1 MTTEITPNSSTGAAA
16 PLPVSHSSVK
26 PSNGKRKRALLIL
39 FSVVVLAGTGWLAYY
54 LLVSRWHEETDDAY
68 VQGNVVTVTP
78 QTGGTVVDIHAED
91 GMRVE
96 AGQTLVSLDG
106 SDAEVAYAQAVA
118 NLAGAVRQ
126 VRGIYRAVEAGQ
138 ADIAARQVALSQ
150 AQADVNRRAGLVAS
164 GAVSAEELAHA
175 KAQLATAQ
183 AALSGAR
190 EQTSR
195 NRVLVDNSELR
206 GNPQVMAAAA
216 QMRAALLGKQRN
228 TIIAPTSGYIAKR
241 NVQLGQRI
249 AAGTPLMAIIP
260 LDEVWV
266 DANFKEDQLRKLRLG
281 QSVKLHSELYG
292 NEVTYSGTLES
303 LGMGTGAAF
312 SILPAQNAS
321 GNWIKIVQ
329 RVPVRITLDK
339 KQLQE
344 HPLRLGLSMSVEVNL
359 HDEGHGLLPTVAAST
374 PTLTTTAYTKQLSD
388 ADAVIDRIIT
398 ENMGMRSA
406 GTGEN

>member
-1 MTTEITPNSSTGAAA
+1 MTTETTPNTSAGTGA
-16 PLPVSHSSVK
+16 PLPASQSSIK
-26 PSNGKRKRALLIL
+26 PVNKRKRALLIL
-39 FSVVVLAGTGWLAYY
+39 LAVTLLAGIGWLLYHFM
-54 LLVSRWHEETDDAY
+54 VGRWHEETDDAY

-78 QTGGTVVDIHAED
+78 QAGGTVVGINVED

-96 AGQTLVSLDG
+96 AGQTLVSLDA

-126 VRGIYRAVEAGQ
+126 VRGIYRAVDAGQ
-138 ADIAARQVALSQ
+138 ADIAARQVALAQ

-175 KAQLATAQ
+175 KSQLAAAK
-183 AALSGAR
+183 AALSAAR

-206 GNPQVMAAAA
+206 DNPQVLAAAA
-216 QMRAALLGKQRN
+216 QLRAALLNKQRA
-228 TIIAPTSGYIAKR
+228 TIVAPTAGYIAKR

-249 AAGTPLMAIIP
+249 AAGTSLMAIIP

-266 DANFKEDQLRKLRLG
+266 DANFKETQLRKLRLG
-281 QSVKLHSELYG
+281 QPVELHSELYG
-292 NEVTYSGTLES
+292 DEVTYHGRLES
-303 LGMGTGAAF
+303 LGLGTGSAF

-329 RVPVRITLDK
+329 RVPVRIVLDRK
-339 KQLQE
+339 ELQE
-344 HPLRLGLSMSVEVNL
+344 HPLRLGLSMHANVDL
-359 HDEGHGLLPTVAAST
+359 HDAGQGLLPAATASAPKLST
-374 PTLTTTAYTKQLSD
+374 NAYARQLAD
-388 ADAVIDRIIT
+388 ADATIDRIISD
-398 ENMGMRSA
+398 NL
-406 GTGEN
+406 GTRGI

>member
-1 MTTEITPNSSTGAAA
+1 MTEERNSNDSESNDKRDANNDRG
-16 PLPVSHSSVK
+16 
-26 PSNGKRKRALLIL
+26 SNGKRKRILLIITAV
-39 FSVVVLAGTGWLAYY
+39 FILAGLAWL
-54 LLVSRWHEETDDAY
+54 LLYIFVLSQRVVTDDAY

-78 QTGGTVVDIHAED
+78 QTGGTVIDIHAED

-96 AGQTLVSLDG
+96 AGQTLVSFDA

-118 NLAGAVRQ
+118 NLAGTVRQ
-126 VRGIYRAVEAGQ
+126 VRGIYRAVDAGQ
-138 ADIAARQVALSQ
+138 ADIAAREVALAQ
-150 AQADVNRRAGLVAS
+150 ARADVNRRTGLVAS

-175 KAQLATAQ
+175 KAQLAAAQ

-195 NRVLVDNSELR
+195 NRVLIDNSELR
-206 GNPQVMAAAA
+206 SNPQVMAAAA
-216 QMRAALLGKQRN
+216 QLRAAMLGKQRN

-281 QSVKLHSELYG
+281 QPVVLHSELYG
-292 NEVTYSGTLES
+292 KDVTYHGTLES

-339 KQLQE
+339 KELQE
-344 HPLRLGLSMSVEVNL
+344 HPLRLGLSMSVDVNL
-359 HDEGHGLLPTVAAST
+359 RDAGHGLLPTGAASA
-374 PTLTTTAYTKQLSD
+374 PTLTTTAYAKQLND
-388 ADAVIDRIIT
+388 ADAVIDRIISDNLGT
-398 ENMGMRSA
+398 RRA
-406 GTGEN
+406 GTGGN

>member
-1 MTTEITPNSSTGAAA
+1 MLAI
-16 PLPVSHSSVK
+16 
-26 PSNGKRKRALLIL
+26 
-39 FSVVVLAGTGWLAYY
+39 VVLAGIGWLAYH
-54 LLVSRWHEETDDAY
+54 VMIGRWHEDTDDAY

-78 QTGGTVVDIHAED
+78 QTGGTVIDIHAED

-96 AGQTLVSLDG
+96 AGQTLVSFDS
-106 SDAEVAYAQAVA
+106 SDADVAYAQAVA

-126 VRGIYRAVEAGQ
+126 VRGIYRAVDAGQ
-138 ADIAARQVALSQ
+138 ADIAARQVVL
-150 AQADVNRRAGLVAS
+150 AQARADVDRRAGLVAS

-175 KAQLATAQ
+175 QAQLAAAQ

-206 GNPQVMAAAA
+206 DNPQVMAAAA
-216 QMRAALLGKQRN
+216 QMRAALLNQQRN

-266 DANFKEDQLRKLRLG
+266 DANFKETQLRQLRLG
-281 QSVKLHSELYG
+281 QPVELHSELYG
-292 NEVTYSGTLES
+292 DEVTYHGKLES
-303 LGMGTGAAF
+303 LGLGTGAAF

-339 KQLQE
+339 KELQQ
-344 HPLRLGLSMSVEVNL
+344 HPLRLGLSMSVDVDL
-359 HDEGHGLLPTVAAST
+359 HDSGHGLLPTANASA
-374 PTLTTTAYTKQLSD
+374 PTLSTNAYARQQTN
-388 ADAVIDRIIT
+388 ADALIDRVID
-398 ENMGMRSA
+398 ENLGTPRA
-406 GTGEN
+406 GTGGH